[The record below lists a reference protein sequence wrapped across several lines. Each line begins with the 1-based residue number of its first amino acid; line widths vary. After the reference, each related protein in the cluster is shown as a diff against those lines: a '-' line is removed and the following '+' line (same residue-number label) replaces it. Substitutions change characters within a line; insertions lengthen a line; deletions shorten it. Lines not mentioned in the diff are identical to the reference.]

1 MTHKRTALS
10 AAASKVRRGP
20 SVRDSKLPPR
30 KGIILAGGTGSRLYP
45 LTEVSSK
52 QLLPVYDKPMV
63 YYPLTT
69 LMIGGIREILVIST
83 PEMRPAF
90 ERLLKDGS
98 AFGLKI
104 DYIEQPSPAG
114 IAQALLLGEA
124 WLDGA
129 HCCLILGDNIF
140 FGDGLR
146 TIMGDAAT
154 REEGATIFSYW
165 VKNPEHYGV
174 IEFDESGR
182 PTALREKPVDPKS
195 NFAVV
200 GMYFYDPSAPKR
212 ARALKPSAR
221 GELEITDLNVQY
233 LEEGKLGVRRLGRG
247 FAWLDAGTPETL
259 LQAAS
264 FVQMIED
271 RQGLKVSCPEEVAWR
286 LGYIGEEDLR
296 RLVESGGKS
305 NYSDYLKRL
314 LAETVSPTYIFT
326 GRQ

>member
-1 MTHKRTALS
+1 MTGGSLTRKD
-10 AAASKVRRGP
+10 RRGQ
-20 SVRDSKLPPR
+20 SDEAFKLPRR

-90 ERLLKDGS
+90 ERLLGDGRE
-98 AFGLKI
+98 FGLKI
-104 DYIEQPSPAG
+104 DYMEQPKPAG
-114 IAQALLLGEA
+114 IAQALLLGED
-124 WLDGA
+124 WLEGA

-140 FGDGLR
+140 FGDGLH
-146 TIMGDAAT
+146 TIMREAAMK
-154 REEGATIFSYW
+154 EEGCTIFSYW
-165 VKNPEHYGV
+165 VKNPEAYGV
-174 IEFDESGR
+174 IEFDEAGE
-182 PTALREKPVDPKS
+182 PLALREKPQDPKS

-200 GMYFYDPSAPKR
+200 GMYFYDPTESKR
-212 ARALKPSAR
+212 AQALKPSAR
-221 GELEITDLNVQY
+221 GELEITDLNVTY

-259 LQAAS
+259 LQAAA

-286 LGYIGEEDLR
+286 LGFIGNGDLQKLIETR
-296 RLVESGGKS
+296 GKS
-305 NYSDYLKRL
+305 AYSDYLKRL
-314 LAETVSPTYIFT
+314 LAETVSPTYIYT
-326 GRQ
+326 GQH